1 MLVTPLPPI
10 ENCRVRG
17 VATKR
22 YDLNHKCAH
31 PECNEDADDPHHIFP
46 RSLITGDSWW
56 VRIGTDEEEPPYT
69 DEEWAIAHV
78 TGLCRA
84 HHDDVEEHRAWIK
97 MEELPK
103 APHHV
108 FVWYDRGPDAIDN
121 PIMQEEADPW
131 IELGPLNPQPGSR
144 DGKPKRS
151 RKRHQGEAR
160 RKRATVSLRVPDDA
174 QEDGAGLLDEAIE
187 RVEDLLYPDRPEGEK
202 RRPAYF
208 TLMDALEIAAIELQ
222 NPGRDE

>member
-1 MLVTPLPPI
+1 MRVTPLRPI
-10 ENCRVRG
+10 EEDRSARG
-17 VATKR
+17 VSSER
-22 YDLNHKCAH
+22 YPLNKICAH
-31 PECNEDADDPHHIFP
+31 PECREPVADPHHTFA
-46 RSLITGDSWW
+46 RSQIGNDSWFVQVLPVDPVGDEQW
-56 VRIGTDEEEPPYT
+56 VPGENVFP
-69 DEEWAIAHV
+69 HV
-78 TGLCRA
+78 TGLCRT
-84 HHDDVEEHRAWIK
+84 HHDTVEQHRAWIK
-97 MEELPK
+97 LEEQT
-103 APHHV
+103 
-108 FVWYDRGPDAIDN
+108 FVWYDRTDYNGDDEGLFWN
-121 PIMQEEADPW
+121 KV
-131 IELGPLNPQPGSR
+131 GPLNPQPGSVEGR
-144 DGKPKRS
+144 PKRA